1 MNLSSVY
8 SEIKQLLS
16 IADQN
21 FELEKK
27 INQCFNTEPDENKLE
42 IVGDILNFVN
52 KFSMFQEIKPFM
64 GSLYKCI
71 TNTLEIKPD
80 SIYDFEDLLTKN
92 ALMHF
97 VQEHINYSKITQKDQ
112 VLGFLADSL
121 EKLEPQPLITN
132 LGILIKPMY
141 KDQKYLSSLNRA
153 DEIEVSYDMIN
164 DSEIQVK
171 TEIDSW
177 LKKQDFTLESQ
188 EDLIAKLM
196 LELDKLFSRYNIPKT
211 SEESKKLHFEALEML
226 NLKLTMISLMD
237 QISDDSAEP
246 IPIKL

>member
-8 SEIKQLLS
+8 SEIKQFLS
-16 IADQN
+16 IADEN
-21 FELEKK
+21 FDLEKI
-27 INQCFNTEPDENKLE
+27 INHFFNTEPDENKLE
-42 IVGDILNFVN
+42 IVGDILNFIN
-52 KFSMFQEIKPFM
+52 KFSMFQDIKPFM
-64 GSLYKCI
+64 GSLYRCI

-97 VQEHINYSKITQKDQ
+97 VQEHINYSKLTQKDQ
-112 VLGFLADSL
+112 VLKFLADSL
-121 EKLEPQPLITN
+121 EKLETQPLITN

-153 DEIEVSYDMIN
+153 DEIVVSYDMIN

-188 EDLIAKLM
+188 EDLMAKLM

-237 QISDDSAEP
+237 QISDDSVEP

>member
-16 IADQN
+16 ISNEN
-21 FELEKK
+21 FDLEKI
-27 INQCFNTEPDENKLE
+27 INHFFNTEPDENKLE

-52 KFSMFQEIKPFM
+52 KFSMFQDIKPFM

-121 EKLEPQPLITN
+121 EKLESQPLIMN
-132 LGILIKPMY
+132 LGILLKPMY
-141 KDQKYLSSLNRA
+141 KDQEYLNSLKRHE
-153 DEIEVSYDMIN
+153 EIEVSYDVIN
-164 DSEIQVK
+164 DSEKQVK

-177 LKKQDFTLESQ
+177 LKAQDINLESQ
-188 EDLIAKLM
+188 EELTTKL
-196 LELDKLFSRYNIPKT
+196 LTELDRLFSRYDILKT
-211 SEESKKLHFEALEML
+211 SEESKKLNFEAFEML
-226 NLKLTMISLMD
+226 NLKLTMLSLMD
-237 QISDDSAEP
+237 QFPDDSGEP
-246 IPIKL
+246 IPIK